1 MKKDQQLFYFYDD
14 ASGYAELIELQNQ
27 GCTIAQ
33 ISSVDSHSCWLLM
46 ERETDDK
53 KQSDNKKETKI
64 PEEYKFNGHDT
75 IIGPLG
81 EEIRK
86 DSY

>member
-1 MKKDQQLFYFYDD
+1 MIKK
-14 ASGYAELIELQNQ
+14 
-27 GCTIAQ
+27 
-33 ISSVDSHSCWLLM
+33 
-46 ERETDDK
+46 RETDDK